1 MGRKVVAPKEGKTM
15 IQTELARLEQ
25 IKNNLEL
32 CKQAALGNAEL
43 AKVAKLRSLH
53 QSFKGKADGL
63 DLAISIISL
72 AILEN
77 EEAGA

>member
-1 MGRKVVAPKEGKTM
+1 MT
-15 IQTELARLEQ
+15 QTEVATLQQ
-25 IKNNLEL
+25 IITNLKV

-43 AKVAKLRSLH
+43 AKVAKLRSLN

-63 DLAISIISL
+63 DLAISIITL

-77 EEAGA
+77 KEVSA